1 MIKELSII
9 GEDVKKAYCLLNH
22 SLTDNQIKELVEE
35 YNISEI
41 KYPDAELSV
50 KWMQIP
56 ASKNLDM
63 NVIKAVLVWIQ
74 DAEKDDVLIV
84 QGEFGSTFYIV
95 DYALKNGLIPV
106 YAVTKRIAEEKR
118 NGEEVVRQYIFRHCC
133 FREYKYFSEYD
144 YW

>member
-106 YAVTKRIAEEKR
+106 YAVTKRVAEEKR

-133 FREYKYFSEYD
+133 FRKYKYFSEYD
-144 YW
+144 Y